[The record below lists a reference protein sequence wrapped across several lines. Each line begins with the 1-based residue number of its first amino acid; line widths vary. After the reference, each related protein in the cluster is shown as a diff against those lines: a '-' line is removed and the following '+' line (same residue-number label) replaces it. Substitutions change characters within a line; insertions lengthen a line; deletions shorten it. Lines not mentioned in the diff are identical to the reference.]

1 MGGWEVL
8 IEILLH
14 ITSDINTNTTA
25 RCTKRKPCEEI
36 AICDRRPAPVNNNT
50 QLNTTAQLRK
60 LRFET
65 VAKYKIVTALMSPYN
80 QNQKIPIQTLSDEV
94 ETIMVVAINHQQTW
108 LRLHR
113 PEVLVSFT

>member
-25 RCTKRKPCEEI
+25 RCTKRKPCAEI
-36 AICDRRPAPVNNNT
+36 AICDKRPAPVNNNT

-94 ETIMVVAINHQQTW
+94 ETIMVVAINHQHDCDYIG
-108 LRLHR
+108 LKNCAC
-113 PEVLVSFT
+113 SF